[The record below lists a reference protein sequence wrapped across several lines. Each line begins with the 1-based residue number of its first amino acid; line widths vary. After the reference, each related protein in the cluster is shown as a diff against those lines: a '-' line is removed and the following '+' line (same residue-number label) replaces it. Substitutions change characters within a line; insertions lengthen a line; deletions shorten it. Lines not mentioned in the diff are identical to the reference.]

1 MHTAH
6 IHHIHEHTSHT
17 HRASFR
23 GSLVVWTESE
33 TVGPAGQRGKRQ
45 TAKHSRVS
53 KSLFLRLVPRGY
65 SMPNFG
71 PVCDSNKSPPCTYA
85 CTYTCTQPHSF
96 LTHAPTR
103 THATTHSST
112 HIAYSTLAHRKGQ
125 VSVVSD
131 VQQPTP
137 DDTQFAKRT
146 SKNRRVE
153 CQTQDEKCSAT
164 DKQSDGW

>member
-1 MHTAH
+1 
-6 IHHIHEHTSHT
+6 
-17 HRASFR
+17 
-23 GSLVVWTESE
+23 
-33 TVGPAGQRGKRQ
+33 
-45 TAKHSRVS
+45 
-53 KSLFLRLVPRGY
+53 
-65 SMPNFG
+65 MPNFG
-71 PVCDSNKSPPCTYA
+71 PVCDSKKTKKTTSPPAHMHA
-85 CTYTCTQPHSF
+85 CTLAHNLTIF
-96 LTHAPTR
+96 LTHAHAR
-103 THATTHSST
+103 THTDPHTKCIPLSL
-112 HIAYSTLAHRKGQ
+112 IKKGQ